1 MKIVSHTTKDPQ
13 KRDFLRRGVE
23 RILGDTAEVVFV
35 NPEDDPQE
43 ILRGAE
49 IMLTYTF
56 QPEWGE
62 GCAALKWVHVGG
74 AGINHLGFPA
84 ALKAGIT
91 ISNSRGIHA
100 RTMAE
105 YVLGAMLHF
114 SQMAPQALLWKQN
127 RDWKAAKTAMT
138 RQSYTLRGK
147 KAGIIGGGAVGTA
160 VRDICM
166 QMEMGLFVIHRTR
179 RGSEAPWKVR
189 NGDLGDLDAL
199 MEWSD
204 FVVVCLP
211 LTNTT
216 RGCIGRRQIGL
227 MKKTGVLINIARGGL
242 VDETALAEALQ
253 AEQIGGAGLDVFAEE
268 PLPEDSPLFDCPNLL
283 MTPHA
288 AGNYPEYVHDV
299 IRLFLDNLER
309 YVEGKNLKNVVDWER
324 GY

>member
-13 KRDFLRRGVE
+13 KRDFLRQEVG
-23 RILGDTAEVVFV
+23 RILGAAAEVVFV
-35 NPEDDPQE
+35 NPEDDPSVV
-43 ILRGAE
+43 LAGAE
-49 IMLTYTF
+49 IFLTYTF
-56 QPEWGE
+56 QPEWRE
-62 GCAALKWVHVGG
+62 GCGSLKWVHIGG
-74 AGINHLGFPA
+74 AGINHLAFPE
-84 ALKAGIT
+84 LVKSGVTIT
-91 ISNSRGIHA
+91 NSRGIHA

-105 YVLGAMLHF
+105 YVLGAMLHY
-114 SQMAPQALLWKQN
+114 SQLLPQALLWKQN

-138 RQSYTLRGK
+138 RESYTLRGK
-147 KAGIIGGGAVGTA
+147 KAGIIGGGAIGTA

-166 QMEMGLFVIHRTR
+166 KMEMGVFVIHRRR
-179 RGSEAPWKVR
+179 RGSEAPWHVR

-227 MKKTGVLINIARGGL
+227 MKKTGVLINFARGGL
-242 VDETALAEALQ
+242 LDEEALAEALY
-253 AEQIGGAGLDVFAEE
+253 AEQIGGACLDVFEEE
-268 PLPEDSPLFDCPNLL
+268 PLPADSPLFDCPNLL

-288 AGNYPEYVHDV
+288 AVNYPEYVHDV
-299 IRLFLDNLER
+299 IGMFLDNLER
-309 YVEGKNLKNVVDWER
+309 YAGGRDLKNVVDWER